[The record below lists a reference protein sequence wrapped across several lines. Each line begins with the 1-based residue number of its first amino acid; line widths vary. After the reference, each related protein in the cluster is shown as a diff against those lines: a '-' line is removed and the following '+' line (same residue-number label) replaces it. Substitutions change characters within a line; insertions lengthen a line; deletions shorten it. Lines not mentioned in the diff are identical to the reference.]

1 MEIGL
6 LGGTGPAGRG
16 LALRFA
22 STGHDVVIGSR
33 SALRSAELVDEMLEA
48 NADHDLHIVGL
59 SNAQAALADTVII
72 ATPWDASA
80 PTAKEFE
87 PRLKGKLVVC
97 MANALARV
105 GSEFHALYPPRGSI
119 AADVQANIP
128 DSRVAAAFHHVPA
141 KELSEISTPMEGDV
155 LVCADR
161 QEAIDATMTLIDG
174 LPDLRAL
181 DCGSLSN
188 AAPIEAFTAVL
199 LQINRRY
206 KTRSAVQILGVAE
219 STDDS

>member
-6 LGGTGPAGRG
+6 VGGTGPAGRG
-16 LALRFA
+16 LALRLA
-22 STGHDVVIGSR
+22 SVGYEVAIGSR

-48 NADHDLHIVGL
+48 HAERELSLQGL
-59 SNAQAALADTVII
+59 SNGQTALADIVII

-80 PTAKEFE
+80 PTASELS
-87 PRLKGKLVVC
+87 PRLKGKLVIC

-119 AADVQANIP
+119 AADVQASIP
-128 DSRVAAAFHHVPA
+128 DSRVAAAFQHLPA
-141 KELSEISTPMEGDV
+141 KELGDIDEPILGDV

-161 QEAIDATMTLIDG
+161 QDAIDETLEIVSSM
-174 LPDLRAL
+174 PALRGL

-199 LQINRRY
+199 LQLNRRY
-206 KTRSAVQILGVAE
+206 KTRSAVQITAIDDTIQAE
-219 STDDS
+219 

>member
-1 MEIGL
+1 
-6 LGGTGPAGRG
+6 
-16 LALRFA
+16 
-22 STGHDVVIGSR
+22 
-33 SALRSAELVDEMLEA
+33 MLEA
-48 NADHDLHIVGL
+48 LDDDGLSITGL

-72 ATPWDASA
+72 ATPWDSSA
-80 PTAKEFE
+80 PMAKEFE
-87 PRLKGKLVVC
+87 PRLKGRLVIC

-128 DSRVAAAFHHVPA
+128 DSRVAAAFHHLPA
-141 KELSEISTPMEGDV
+141 KELSDIGTPMEGDV

-161 QEAIDATMTLIDG
+161 QDAIDATMKLVES
-174 LPDLRAL
+174 LPVLRAL

-206 KTRSAVQILGVAE
+206 KTRSAVQILGV
-219 STDDS
+219 SQDDS